1 MINDVTYVLQ
11 QVFLVIYIY
20 IVVNRICI
28 CFENCSQQKALSNAY
43 SRIGKEQ
50 WESLMDSIINNGKSK
65 EK

>member
-1 MINDVTYVLQ
+1 MINEVTYVLQ

-20 IVVNRICI
+20 IVINRICI
-28 CFENCSQQKALSNAY
+28 CFENCATQKAMGNAY

-50 WESLMDSIINNGKSK
+50 WEAVMNSIVNKSK